1 MPVKHTYALGHD
13 IRLFLEEGRSL
24 SHLRLSNEQGNEKQT
39 SYGTS
44 SEVTILDGCLNARGS
59 RQTAWSG
66 SPKKNPCVER
76 GAEEA
81 ADLTSIL
88 IRSASGISALLTGSS
103 LATSLSRS
111 KISKVSPFCN

>member
-44 SEVTILDGCLNARGS
+44 SEVTILDGVSTPEAPAR
-59 RQTAWSG
+59 R
-66 SPKKNPCVER
+66 R
-76 GAEEA
+76 G
-81 ADLTSIL
+81 LGRRRKIPV
-88 IRSASGISALLTGSS
+88 SS
-103 LATSLSRS
+103 VGRRRLR
-111 KISKVSPFCN
+111 I